1 MTPSAVVQLRS
12 MRTAHRQ
19 KPARTSSSTTT
30 ASSAYATT
38 PSTAT
43 RATSATVSAHELL
56 QRPPSREA
64 ASCSELLR
72 QLSMP
77 NPATRRAGGRID

>member
-12 MRTAHRQ
+12 MRTSHRQ
-19 KPARTSSSTTT
+19 NQRALHPQRQPRRLRTPHTEHNDAGNIRHSFC
-30 ASSAYATT
+30 
-38 PSTAT
+38 T
-43 RATSATVSAHELL
+43 RA
-56 QRPPSREA
+56 A
-64 ASCSELLR
+64 AAPAVARGCQLSELLR